1 MKKFT
6 LADLADQED
15 KNKIKMITFQNIKT
29 NILTTATI
37 LLICTAVNAQN
48 DTVRYVGKTLSNVDY
63 HHGQLS
69 PAVGVHAT
77 QIMRASREHPEKADG
92 FGWTYNH
99 QPTMAYWNDTFYLQ
113 YLSDPAGEHIP
124 PSQTV
129 IMTSKDGVTWKMPK
143 VIFPVYHIPD
153 GWKKEGVEGVAKNLD
168 AIMHQRMGFYTSKDK
183 RLFALAYYGIAM
195 DEKDDPNDGK
205 GIGRVIREI
214 KKDGSFGEIY
224 FIRYNKSWDKS
235 KSAFPFYTRAKDKG
249 LKKACEEILSDPLIL
264 QQWVEEADRDDEL
277 IPLKKPYK
285 ALSSYHLPNGD
296 VVGLW
301 KHALTSISKDGGK
314 SWEYMPVRAPGFVN
328 SNAKIWGQKTS
339 DNRYATVYNPS
350 EYRWP
355 LAISTSDDGL
365 NYKDLL
371 LVHGEISPMRYG
383 GNYKSAGPQ
392 YVRGISEGDGTPPDG
407 KLWVSYSMN
416 KEDIW
421 VASIPVPVVA
431 KVTEDVNDTFNE
443 LPDGQEL
450 KLWNTYDLSWAST
463 KIEKKSDGKKWLT
476 LRDQDYFD
484 YSRAE
489 RVIPFAEKMEV
500 TFTVKPEQNNHGLLQ
515 VEFQNKQG
523 LPAVRLTF
531 DSDGQLKTKTGARSN
546 TIAKYEA
553 GKEYKV
559 NVKLNVKTRSYTIK
573 VNNEKES
580 TRIFYAP
587 VEGFERIMFRTG
599 EQRYSP
605 NPDTEPDTDDYDD
618 LPQTGKLIPEAVFN
632 IQSLITKKL

>member
-1 MKKFT
+1 MIVS
-6 LADLADQED
+6 Q
-15 KNKIKMITFQNIKT
+15 KIKINIITA
-29 NILTTATI
+29 ATFF
-37 LLICTAVNAQN
+37 LACASVNAQN

-124 PSQTV
+124 PSQTL
-129 IMTSKDGVTWKMPK
+129 IMTSNNGVSWKMPK
-143 VIFPVYHIPD
+143 VIFPIYHIPD
-153 GWKKEGVEGVAKNLD
+153 GWKKEGVEGIAKNLD

-235 KSAFPFYTRAKDKG
+235 KSAFPFYTQAKDKG
-249 LKKACEEILSDPLIL
+249 LKKACEEILSDPLVL

-392 YVRGISEGDGTPPDG
+392 YVRGISEGDGIPPDG
-407 KLWVSYSMN
+407 KLWVSYSVN

-421 VASIPVPVVA
+421 VASIPVPVTSI
-431 KVTEDVNDTFNE
+431 VTENANDIFNE

-463 KIEKKSDGKKWLT
+463 KIEKKDGKKWLT
-476 LRDQDYFD
+476 LRDQDNFD
-484 YSRAE
+484 YARAE

-531 DSDGQLKTKTGARSN
+531 DADGQLKTKTGARFN

-553 GKEYKV
+553 EKEYKV

-573 VNNEKES
+573 VNDEKES

-587 VEGFERIMFRTG
+587 VDGFERIMFRTG

-605 NPDTEPDTDDYDD
+605 NPDTAPDTDDYDD

>member
-1 MKKFT
+1 MNT
-6 LADLADQED
+6 IL
-15 KNKIKMITFQNIKT
+15 NIKESFLAVV
-29 NILTTATI
+29 ITI
-37 LLICTAVNAQN
+37 ASCTAAVAQN
-48 DTVRYVGKTLSNVDY
+48 DTVKYVGKTLSNIDY

-99 QPTMAYWNDTFYLQ
+99 QPMMAYWNNTFFVE
-113 YLSDPAGEHIP
+113 YLSDPSGEHIP
-124 PSQTV
+124 PSQTLL
-129 IMTSKDGVTWKMPK
+129 MTSKDGVNWSMPK
-143 VIFPVYHIPD
+143 VIFPIYRIPD

-168 AIMHQRMGFYTSKDK
+168 AIMHQRMGFYTSNDK

-214 KKDGSFGEIY
+214 YKDGTYGPIY

-235 KSAFPFYTRAKDKG
+235 KSAFPFYTQAKDKG
-249 LKKACEEILSDPLIL
+249 LKKACEEILSTPLVL

-277 IPLKKPYK
+277 IPLQKPYK
-285 ALSSYHLPNGD
+285 AFNYYHLPNGN

-301 KHALTSISKDGGK
+301 KHALTSISKDEGK
-314 SWEYMPVRAPGFVN
+314 TWEYNPLRAPGFVN

-355 LAISTSDDGL
+355 LAISTSNDGL
-365 NYKDLL
+365 NYTDLL

-383 GNYKSAGPQ
+383 GNYKSVGPQ
-392 YVRGISEGDGTPPDG
+392 YVRGITEKDGTPPDG
-407 KLWVSYSMN
+407 NLWVSYSMN

-421 VASIPVPVVA
+421 VASIPVPVTSV
-431 KVTEDVNDTFNE
+431 VTENANDVFNN

-450 KLWNTYDLSWAST
+450 KLWNIYNLSWASA
-463 KIEKKSDGKKWLT
+463 KIEKKDDGKKWLT
-476 LRDQDYFD
+476 LRDHDLFD

-489 RVIPFAEKMEV
+489 RVIPFAEKVEA

-515 VEFQNKQG
+515 VEFQNRQG
-523 LPAVRLTF
+523 LPAVRLVF
-531 DSDGQLKTKTGARSN
+531 DSDGQLKVKNGARHSGV
-546 TIAKYEA
+546 TKYEA
-553 GKEYKV
+553 NKEYTIKV
-559 NVKLNVKTRSYTIK
+559 TLDVKTRSYTVK
-573 VNNEKES
+573 VNDEKES
-580 TRIFYAP
+580 GAKIFYAP
-587 VEGFERIMFRTG
+587 VDGISRIMFRTG
-599 EQRYSP
+599 EQRYTP
-605 NPDTEPDTDDYDD
+605 NPDTAPDVEDYDD
-618 LPQTGKLIPEAVFN
+618 LKNTGMEIPEAVFN
-632 IQSLITKKL
+632 IKSLVTKKL

>member
-1 MKKFT
+1 MIVF
-6 LADLADQED
+6 Q
-15 KNKIKMITFQNIKT
+15 KIKINIITA
-29 NILTTATI
+29 ATFF
-37 LLICTAVNAQN
+37 LACASVNAQN

-124 PSQTV
+124 PSQTL
-129 IMTSKDGVTWKMPK
+129 IMTSNNGVSWKMPK
-143 VIFPVYHIPD
+143 VIFPIYHIPD

-235 KSAFPFYTRAKDKG
+235 KSAFPFYTQAKDKG

-392 YVRGISEGDGTPPDG
+392 YVRGISEGDGIPPDG
-407 KLWVSYSMN
+407 KLWVSYSVN

-421 VASIPVPVVA
+421 VASIPVPVVSI
-431 KVTEDVNDTFNE
+431 VTENANDIFNE
-443 LPDGQEL
+443 LPEGQEL

-463 KIEKKSDGKKWLT
+463 KIEKKEGKKWLT
-476 LRDQDYFD
+476 LRDQDNFD
-484 YSRAE
+484 YARAE

-500 TFTVKPEQNNHGLLQ
+500 IFTVKPEQNNHGLLQ

-531 DSDGQLKTKTGARSN
+531 DTDGQLKTKTGARFN

-573 VNNEKES
+573 VNDEKES

-587 VEGFERIMFRTG
+587 VDGFERIMFRTG

-605 NPDTEPDTDDYDD
+605 NPDTAPDTDDYND